1 MENELNLRVIDVQKL
16 KLITNVI
23 LDRLINKLQVRE
35 VNIDYDKDYYWD
47 LYAEDIF
54 KVKEDQPKLGVGRL
68 ADDWE
73 FLQSILEDSESGVS
87 LMLIH
92 VAPLLRFIGE
102 KIGQ

>member
-1 MENELNLRVIDVQKL
+1 MKDEQNLRVIDVQKL
-16 KLITNVI
+16 KLITNMI
-23 LDRLINKLQVRE
+23 LDRMINKLEIHE
-35 VNIDYDKDYYWD
+35 VNIEYDKDYYWD

-54 KVKEDQPKLGVGRL
+54 KVKEDQPKLGIGRL

-73 FLQSILEDSESGVS
+73 FLQNILEERDNAVS

-92 VAPLLRFIGE
+92 VAPLLRYIGE